1 MKKTLI
7 LTSLIATMTAFAATK
22 GNVEFFNENEF
33 DNTKFQIKKL
43 GVKSDIEI
51 KNLGL
56 SFGGEIKAEDLIYN
70 NGNGIDLKLT
80 TKKFADKSSVYVK
93 YQLPEL
99 KGLKTFV
106 KGTFDPELE
115 DGNYNLKGK
124 TKLEANVEYKLKDI
138 NLGFDSETEF
148 PFKAETSNYKGS
160 AMSTQKV
167 YAKGDILKVK
177 GIDAEL
183 ALNHSYVDVKK
194 VSGKGKLSYSPIDK
208 LELTANAQFLAAIK
222 ANELD
227 YKDTF
232 LGNKDLYEKANV
244 EANANANGTDYGK
257 KELKEGNG
265 KYAHAYS
272 LEAKYT
278 GFDHLT
284 LTGAGYLNLMHTT
297 KSNEAQ
303 VSIVPSVDFKVE
315 YKALN
320 DKLALEAKTTLG
332 GYISKFN
339 EFRTLLL
346 ALDTKV
352 GYTFDINDKLSIT
365 PELGIY
371 TKHGFNTTLDYKKSD
386 KDHKPT
392 EPKKLHDNKALSF
405 LTIGPKVNLNY
416 KPITDLTFTA
426 SVEVPVNFEGYNVTD
441 PTHNFKY
448 KNFSVKPNLNLK
460 YEWK

>member
-70 NGNGIDLKLT
+70 NANGIDLKLT

-93 YQLPEL
+93 YQLPDF

-115 DGNYNLKGK
+115 DNYALKGK

-148 PFKAETSNYKGS
+148 PFKADTNTYKAS

-177 GIDAEL
+177 GIEAEL

-194 VSGKGKLSYSPIDK
+194 ISGKGKLSYSPINK

-222 ANELD
+222 ATELD

-232 LGNKDLYEKANV
+232 LGNKDLYEKADV
-244 EANANANGTDYGK
+244 DANAKPDRTDYGK
-257 KELKEGNG
+257 NDLKETDGSG
-265 KYAHAYS
+265 RYAHAYS

-284 LTGAGYLNLMHTT
+284 LTGAGYLNLMHTAT
-297 KSNEAQ
+297 Q

-339 EFRTLLL
+339 KFRTLLL

-352 GYTFDINDKLSIT
+352 GYTFDINNKLSIT

-371 TKHGFNTTLDYKKSD
+371 TKHGFNTTLNYTNKNT
-386 KDHKPT
+386 HEPT
-392 EPKKLHDNKALSF
+392 EPRKLHNNKALSF

-441 PTHNFKY
+441 ANHNFKY
-448 KNFSVKPNLNLK
+448 KSFFVKPNLNLK

>member
-7 LTSLIATMTAFAATK
+7 LTSLIATMTAFATTK

-70 NGNGIDLKLT
+70 NKAGIDLKLT
-80 TKKFADKSSVYVK
+80 TKKFAEKSSVYVK
-93 YQLPEL
+93 YQLPDF

-106 KGTFDPELE
+106 KGTFDPDLE
-115 DGNYNLKGK
+115 DNTYNLKGK

-148 PFKAETSNYKGS
+148 PFKAETNKYKES

-297 KSNEAQ
+297 SNNEAQ

-352 GYTFDINDKLSIT
+352 GYTFDINNKLSIT

-371 TKHGFNTTLDYKKSD
+371 TKHGFNTTLDYTDSRT
-386 KDHKPT
+386 HKPT
-392 EPKKLHDNKALSF
+392 EPRKLHNNKALSF

-441 PTHNFKY
+441 ATHNFKY
-448 KNFSVKPNLNLK
+448 KSFSVKPNLNLK

>member
-70 NGNGIDLKLT
+70 NKDGIDLKLT

-93 YQLPEL
+93 YQLPDF

-115 DGNYNLKGK
+115 NNYALKGK

-148 PFKAETSNYKGS
+148 PFKAETNKYKES

-167 YAKGDILKVK
+167 YAKGDISKVK

-194 VSGKGKLSYSPIDK
+194 ISGKGKLSYSPINK

-232 LGNKDLYEKANV
+232 LGNKDLYEKADV
-244 EANANANGTDYGK
+244 DANAKPDRTDYGK
-257 KELKEGNG
+257 NDLKETDGSG
-265 KYAHAYS
+265 RYAHAYS

-284 LTGAGYLNLMHTT
+284 LTGAGYLNLMHTAT
-297 KSNEAQ
+297 Q

-339 EFRTLLL
+339 KFRTLLL

-352 GYTFDINDKLSIT
+352 GYTFDINNKLSIT

-371 TKHGFNTTLDYKKSD
+371 TKHGFNTTLNYTNKNT
-386 KDHKPT
+386 HEPT
-392 EPKKLHDNKALSF
+392 EPRKLHNNKALSF

>member
-70 NGNGIDLKLT
+70 NKAGIDLKLT
-80 TKKFADKSSVYVK
+80 TKKFAEKSSVYVK
-93 YQLPEL
+93 YQLPDF

-106 KGTFDPELE
+106 KGTFDPDLE
-115 DGNYNLKGK
+115 DKTYNLKGK
-124 TKLEANVEYKLKDI
+124 TKLEANIEYKLKDI

-148 PFKAETSNYKGS
+148 PFKAETSSYKGS

-244 EANANANGTDYGK
+244 NVEMNNDYGK

-297 KSNEAQ
+297 KDNKAQ
-303 VSIVPSVDFKVE
+303 VSVVPSVDFKVE

-371 TKHGFNTTLDYKKSD
+371 TKHGFNTTLDYTDDST
-386 KDHKPT
+386 HKPT
-392 EPKKLHDNKALSF
+392 EPRKLHDNRALSF

-426 SVEVPVNFEGYNVTD
+426 SVEVPVNFEGYNNATVEKRKF
-441 PTHNFKY
+441 NY
-448 KNFSVKPNLNLK
+448 KSFFVKPNLNLK

>member
-80 TKKFADKSSVYVK
+80 TKKFAEKSSVYVK
-93 YQLPEL
+93 YQLPDF

-106 KGTFDPELE
+106 KGTFDPDLE
-115 DGNYNLKGK
+115 DKTYNLKGK
-124 TKLEANVEYKLKDI
+124 TKLEANIEYKLKDI

-148 PFKAETSNYKGS
+148 PFKAETSSYKGS

-222 ANELD
+222 ADELD

-244 EANANANGTDYGK
+244 NVEMNNDYGK

-297 KSNEAQ
+297 KDNKAQ
-303 VSIVPSVDFKVE
+303 VSVVPSVDFKVE

-371 TKHGFNTTLDYKKSD
+371 TKHGFNTTLDYTDDST
-386 KDHKPT
+386 HKPT
-392 EPKKLHDNKALSF
+392 EPRKLHDNRALSF

-426 SVEVPVNFEGYNVTD
+426 SVEVPVNFEGYNNATVEKRKF
-441 PTHNFKY
+441 NY
-448 KNFSVKPNLNLK
+448 KSFFVKPNLNLK

>member
-70 NGNGIDLKLT
+70 NEDGIDLKLT

-93 YQLPEL
+93 YQLPDF

-115 DGNYNLKGK
+115 DNTYYLKGK

-148 PFKAETSNYKGS
+148 PFKADTSSYKGS

-194 VSGKGKLSYSPIDK
+194 
-208 LELTANAQFLAAIK
+208 
-222 ANELD
+222 
-227 YKDTF
+227 
-232 LGNKDLYEKANV
+232 
-244 EANANANGTDYGK
+244 
-257 KELKEGNG
+257 
-265 KYAHAYS
+265 
-272 LEAKYT
+272 
-278 GFDHLT
+278 
-284 LTGAGYLNLMHTT
+284 
-297 KSNEAQ
+297 
-303 VSIVPSVDFKVE
+303 SI
-315 YKALN
+315 
-320 DKLALEAKTTLG
+320 
-332 GYISKFN
+332 
-339 EFRTLLL
+339 
-346 ALDTKV
+346 
-352 GYTFDINDKLSIT
+352 
-365 PELGIY
+365 
-371 TKHGFNTTLDYKKSD
+371 
-386 KDHKPT
+386 
-392 EPKKLHDNKALSF
+392 
-405 LTIGPKVNLNY
+405 
-416 KPITDLTFTA
+416 
-426 SVEVPVNFEGYNVTD
+426 
-441 PTHNFKY
+441 
-448 KNFSVKPNLNLK
+448 
-460 YEWK
+460 W

>member
-70 NGNGIDLKLT
+70 NKDGIDLKLT

-93 YQLPEL
+93 YQLPDF

-115 DGNYNLKGK
+115 DNYALKGK

-148 PFKAETSNYKGS
+148 PFKADTNTYKAS

-177 GIDAEL
+177 GIEAEL

-194 VSGKGKLSYSPIDK
+194 LSGKGKLSYSPIDK

-244 EANANANGTDYGK
+244 EANARRDRADYGK
-257 KELKEGNG
+257 KELKETNG

-284 LTGAGYLNLMHTT
+284 LTGAGYLNLMHTAT
-297 KSNEAQ
+297 Q

-346 ALDTKV
+346 ALDTKA
-352 GYTFDINDKLSIT
+352 GYTFEINDKLSIT

-371 TKHGFNTTLDYKKSD
+371 TKHGFNTTLNYTNDST
-386 KDHKPT
+386 HEPT
-392 EPKKLHDNKALSF
+392 EPRKLHNNKTLSF

-426 SVEVPVNFEGYNVTD
+426 SVEVPVNFEGYNVAD
-441 PTHNFKY
+441 ANHNFKY
-448 KNFSVKPNLNLK
+448 KNFFVKPNLNLK

>member
-70 NGNGIDLKLT
+70 NANGIDLKLT

-93 YQLPEL
+93 YQLPDF

-115 DGNYNLKGK
+115 DNYALKGK

-148 PFKAETSNYKGS
+148 PFKADTNTYKAS

-167 YAKGDILKVK
+167 YAKGDISKVK

-194 VSGKGKLSYSPIDK
+194 ISGKGKLSYSPIDK

-222 ANELD
+222 AAELD

-244 EANANANGTDYGK
+244 EANARRDRADYGK
-257 KELKEGNG
+257 KELKETNG

-284 LTGAGYLNLMHTT
+284 LTGAGYLNLMHTAT
-297 KSNEAQ
+297 Q

-352 GYTFDINDKLSIT
+352 GYTFDINNKLSIT

-371 TKHGFNTTLDYKKSD
+371 TKHGFNTTLNYTNNTT
-386 KDHKPT
+386 HEPT
-392 EPKKLHDNKALSF
+392 DPIKLHNNKALSF

-441 PTHNFKY
+441 ANHNFKY
-448 KNFSVKPNLNLK
+448 KSFFVKPNLNLK

>member
-148 PFKAETSNYKGS
+148 PFKADTNTYKAS

-177 GIDAEL
+177 GIEAEL

-194 VSGKGKLSYSPIDK
+194 ISGKGKLSYSPIDK

-244 EANANANGTDYGK
+244 NFEKDNDYGK
-257 KELKEGNG
+257 KEFKENKG

-297 KSNEAQ
+297 NNNEAQ

-332 GYISKFN
+332 GYVSKFN
-339 EFRTLLL
+339 EFRALLL

-352 GYTFDINDKLSIT
+352 GYTFDINNKLSIT

-371 TKHGFNTTLDYKKSD
+371 TKHGFNTTLDYTDDST
-386 KDHKPT
+386 HKPT
-392 EPKKLHDNKALSF
+392 EPRKLHDNKVLSF

-426 SVEVPVNFEGYNVTD
+426 SVEVPVNFEGYNNSTVAKR
-441 PTHNFKY
+441 NFNY
-448 KNFSVKPNLNLK
+448 KSFFVKPNLNLK

>member
-70 NGNGIDLKLT
+70 NKDGIDLKLT

-93 YQLPEL
+93 YQLPDF

-115 DGNYNLKGK
+115 DNTYNLKGK
-124 TKLEANVEYKLKDI
+124 TKLEANLEYKLKDI

-148 PFKAETSNYKGS
+148 PFKAETNKYKEN

-167 YAKGDILKVK
+167 YAKGDISKVK

-244 EANANANGTDYGK
+244 EANANSNGTDYGK

-297 KSNEAQ
+297 SNNEAQ

-352 GYTFDINDKLSIT
+352 GYTFDINNKLSIT

-371 TKHGFNTTLDYKKSD
+371 TKHGFNTTLNYNDRD
-386 KDHKPT
+386 INHKPT
-392 EPKKLHDNKALSF
+392 EPRKLHNNKALSF

-441 PTHNFKY
+441 PKHNFKY
-448 KNFSVKPNLNLK
+448 KSFSVKPNLNLK

>member
-115 DGNYNLKGK
+115 DNTYNLKGK

-371 TKHGFNTTLDYKKSD
+371 TKHGFNTTLDYKKGD

>member
-70 NGNGIDLKLT
+70 NKDGIDLKLT
-80 TKKFADKSSVYVK
+80 TKKFAEKSSVYVK
-93 YQLPEL
+93 YQLPDF

-106 KGTFDPELE
+106 KGTFDPDLE
-115 DGNYNLKGK
+115 DKTYNLKGK

-148 PFKAETSNYKGS
+148 PFKAETSSYKGS

-244 EANANANGTDYGK
+244 NVEMNNDYGK

-297 KSNEAQ
+297 KDNKAQ
-303 VSIVPSVDFKVE
+303 VSVVPSVDFKVE

-371 TKHGFNTTLDYKKSD
+371 TKHGFNTTLDYTDDST
-386 KDHKPT
+386 HKPT
-392 EPKKLHDNKALSF
+392 EPRKLHDNRALSF

-426 SVEVPVNFEGYNVTD
+426 SVEVPVNFEGYNNATVEKRKF
-441 PTHNFKY
+441 NY
-448 KNFSVKPNLNLK
+448 KSFFVKPNLNLK

>member
-70 NGNGIDLKLT
+70 NKDGIDLKLT
-80 TKKFADKSSVYVK
+80 TKKFAEKSSVYVK
-93 YQLPEL
+93 YQLPDF

-106 KGTFDPELE
+106 KGTFDPDLE
-115 DGNYNLKGK
+115 DKTYNLKGK

-148 PFKAETSNYKGS
+148 PFKADTSSYKGS

-244 EANANANGTDYGK
+244 NVEMNNDYGK

-284 LTGAGYLNLMHTT
+284 LTGAGYLNLMHTA
-297 KSNEAQ
+297 AQ
-303 VSIVPSVDFKVE
+303 VSVVPSVDFKVE

-346 ALDTKV
+346 ALDTKI
-352 GYTFDINDKLSIT
+352 GYTFDINNKLSIT

-371 TKHGFNTTLDYKKSD
+371 TKHGFNTTLNYTNDTT
-386 KDHKPT
+386 HEPT
-392 EPKKLHDNKALSF
+392 EPRKLHDNRALSF

-426 SVEVPVNFEGYNVTD
+426 SVEVPVNFEGYNNATVEKRKF
-441 PTHNFKY
+441 NY
-448 KNFSVKPNLNLK
+448 KSFFVKPNLNLK

>member
-70 NGNGIDLKLT
+70 NKDGIDLKLT

-93 YQLPEL
+93 YQLPDF

-115 DGNYNLKGK
+115 DNTYYLKGK

-148 PFKAETSNYKGS
+148 PFKAETNKYKEN

-167 YAKGDILKVK
+167 YAKGDISKVK

-194 VSGKGKLSYSPIDK
+194 ISGKGKLSYSPIDK

-222 ANELD
+222 ATELD

-244 EANANANGTDYGK
+244 EANANSNGTDYGK

-297 KSNEAQ
+297 SNNEAQ

-352 GYTFDINDKLSIT
+352 GYTFDINNKLSIT

-371 TKHGFNTTLDYKKSD
+371 TKHGFNTTLNYTDNT
-386 KDHKPT
+386 HKPT
-392 EPKKLHDNKALSF
+392 KPRQLHNNKALSF

-441 PTHNFKY
+441 ATHKFKY
-448 KNFSVKPNLNLK
+448 KSFSVKPNLNLK

>member
-70 NGNGIDLKLT
+70 NKDGIDLKLT

-93 YQLPEL
+93 YQLPDF

-115 DGNYNLKGK
+115 NNYALKGK

-148 PFKAETSNYKGS
+148 PFKAETNKYKES

-167 YAKGDILKVK
+167 YAKGDISKVK

-194 VSGKGKLSYSPIDK
+194 ISGKGKLSYSPINK

-232 LGNKDLYEKANV
+232 LGNKDLYEKADV
-244 EANANANGTDYGK
+244 DANAKPDRTDYGK
-257 KELKEGNG
+257 NDLKETDGSG
-265 KYAHAYS
+265 RYAHAYS

-284 LTGAGYLNLMHTT
+284 LTGAGYLNLMHTAT
-297 KSNEAQ
+297 Q

-339 EFRTLLL
+339 KFRTLLL

-352 GYTFDINDKLSIT
+352 GYTFDINNKLSIT

-371 TKHGFNTTLDYKKSD
+371 TKHGFNTTLNYTNKNT
-386 KDHKPT
+386 HEPT
-392 EPKKLHDNKALSF
+392 EPRKLHNNKALSF

-441 PTHNFKY
+441 ATHNFKY
-448 KNFSVKPNLNLK
+448 KSFSVKPNLNLK

>member
-70 NGNGIDLKLT
+70 NTNGIVDLKLT

-93 YQLPEL
+93 YQLPDF

-115 DGNYNLKGK
+115 DNTYYLKGK

-148 PFKAETSNYKGS
+148 PFRAETNKYKEN

-167 YAKGDILKVK
+167 YAKGDISKVK

-183 ALNHSYVDVKK
+183 ALNHNYVDVKK
-194 VSGKGKLSYSPIDK
+194 ISGKGKLSYSPIDK

-222 ANELD
+222 ATELD

-244 EANANANGTDYGK
+244 NVEMNNDYGK

-284 LTGAGYLNLMHTT
+284 LTGAGYLNLMHTA
-297 KSNEAQ
+297 AQ
-303 VSIVPSVDFKVE
+303 VSVVPSVDFKVE

-346 ALDTKV
+346 ALDTKI
-352 GYTFDINDKLSIT
+352 GYTFDINNKLSIT

-371 TKHGFNTTLDYKKSD
+371 TKHGFNTTLNYTNDTT
-386 KDHKPT
+386 HEPT
-392 EPKKLHDNKALSF
+392 EPRKLHDNRALSF

-426 SVEVPVNFEGYNVTD
+426 SVEVPVNFEGYNNATVEK
-441 PTHNFKY
+441 HKFNY
-448 KNFSVKPNLNLK
+448 KSFFVKPNLNLK

>member
-70 NGNGIDLKLT
+70 NTNGTVDLKLT

-93 YQLPEL
+93 YQLPDF

-115 DGNYNLKGK
+115 DNTYYLKGK

-148 PFKAETSNYKGS
+148 PFKAETNKYKEN

-167 YAKGDILKVK
+167 YAKGDISKVK

-194 VSGKGKLSYSPIDK
+194 ISGKGKLSYSPIDK

-222 ANELD
+222 ATELD

-244 EANANANGTDYGK
+244 EANAQTGTDYGK

-297 KSNEAQ
+297 KGNEAQ

-352 GYTFDINDKLSIT
+352 GYTFDINNKLSIT

-371 TKHGFNTTLDYKKSD
+371 TKHGFNTTLNYTNTTT
-386 KDHKPT
+386 HEPTKPRQ
-392 EPKKLHDNKALSF
+392 LHNNKALSF

-426 SVEVPVNFEGYNVTD
+426 SVEVPVNFEGYNVTASE
-441 PTHNFKY
+441 HNFKY
-448 KNFSVKPNLNLK
+448 KSFFVKPNLNLK

>member
-148 PFKAETSNYKGS
+148 PFKADTNTYKAS

-167 YAKGDILKVK
+167 YAKGDISKVK

-194 VSGKGKLSYSPIDK
+194 ISGKGKLSYSPIDK

-244 EANANANGTDYGK
+244 EANAKQDGTDYGK

-284 LTGAGYLNLMHTT
+284 LTGAGYLNLMHST
-297 KSNEAQ
+297 KSNEVQ

-352 GYTFDINDKLSIT
+352 GYTFEINDKLSIT

-371 TKHGFNTTLDYKKSD
+371 TKHGFNTTLDYTDDST
-386 KDHKPT
+386 HKPT
-392 EPKKLHDNKALSF
+392 EPRKLHNNKALSF

-441 PTHNFKY
+441 PNHNFKY
-448 KNFSVKPNLNLK
+448 KSFSVKPNLNLK

>member
-148 PFKAETSNYKGS
+148 PFKADTNTYKAS

-167 YAKGDILKVK
+167 YAKGDISKVK

-194 VSGKGKLSYSPIDK
+194 ISGKGKLSYSPINK

-222 ANELD
+222 ATELD

-232 LGNKDLYEKANV
+232 LGNKDLYEKADV
-244 EANANANGTDYGK
+244 DANAKPDRTDYGK
-257 KELKEGNG
+257 NDLKETDGSG
-265 KYAHAYS
+265 RYAHAYS

-284 LTGAGYLNLMHTT
+284 LTGAGYLNLMHTAT
-297 KSNEAQ
+297 Q

-339 EFRTLLL
+339 KFRTLLL

-352 GYTFDINDKLSIT
+352 GYTFDINNKLSIT

-371 TKHGFNTTLDYKKSD
+371 TKHGFNTTLNYTNKNT
-386 KDHKPT
+386 HEPT
-392 EPKKLHDNKALSF
+392 EPRKLHNNKALSF

-426 SVEVPVNFEGYNVTD
+426 SVEVPVNFEGYNVAD
-441 PTHNFKY
+441 ANHNFKY
-448 KNFSVKPNLNLK
+448 KSFFVKPNLNLK

>member
-70 NGNGIDLKLT
+70 NTNGTVDLKLT

-93 YQLPEL
+93 YQLPDF

-115 DGNYNLKGK
+115 DNTYYLKGK

-148 PFKAETSNYKGS
+148 PFKADTNAYKAS

-167 YAKGDILKVK
+167 YAKGDISKVK

-222 ANELD
+222 ATELD

-244 EANANANGTDYGK
+244 EADAKQDGTDYGK

-297 KSNEAQ
+297 KVNEAQ

-352 GYTFDINDKLSIT
+352 GYTFDINNKLSIT

-371 TKHGFNTTLDYKKSD
+371 TKHGFNTTLDYTD
-386 KDHKPT
+386 RNTHKPT
-392 EPKKLHDNKALSF
+392 EPRKLHNNKALSF
-405 LTIGPKVNLNY
+405 LTVGPKVNLNY

-441 PTHNFKY
+441 ATHKFKY
-448 KNFSVKPNLNLK
+448 KSFSVKPNLNLK

>member
-70 NGNGIDLKLT
+70 NKDGIDLKLT

-93 YQLPEL
+93 YQLPDF

-115 DGNYNLKGK
+115 NNYALKGK

-148 PFKAETSNYKGS
+148 PFKAETNKYKES

-167 YAKGDILKVK
+167 YAKGDISKVK

-194 VSGKGKLSYSPIDK
+194 ISGKGKLSYSPINK

-232 LGNKDLYEKANV
+232 LGNKDLYEKADV
-244 EANANANGTDYGK
+244 DANAKPDRTDYGK
-257 KELKEGNG
+257 NDLKETDGSG
-265 KYAHAYS
+265 RYAHAYS

-284 LTGAGYLNLMHTT
+284 LTGAGYLNLMHTAT
-297 KSNEAQ
+297 Q

-339 EFRTLLL
+339 KFRTLLL

-352 GYTFDINDKLSIT
+352 GYTFDINNKLSIT

-371 TKHGFNTTLDYKKSD
+371 TKHGFNTTLNYTNKNT
-386 KDHKPT
+386 HEPT
-392 EPKKLHDNKALSF
+392 EPRKLHNNKALSF

-441 PTHNFKY
+441 PNHNFKY
-448 KNFSVKPNLNLK
+448 KSFSVKPNLNLK

>member
-70 NGNGIDLKLT
+70 NKDGIDLKLT
-80 TKKFADKSSVYVK
+80 TKKFAEKSSVYVK
-93 YQLPEL
+93 YQLPDF

-106 KGTFDPELE
+106 KGTFDPDLE
-115 DGNYNLKGK
+115 DKTYNLKGK

-148 PFKAETSNYKGS
+148 PFKAETSSYKGS

-244 EANANANGTDYGK
+244 NVEMNNDYGK

-284 LTGAGYLNLMHTT
+284 LTGAGYLNLMHTA
-297 KSNEAQ
+297 AQ
-303 VSIVPSVDFKVE
+303 VSVVPSVDFKVE

-346 ALDTKV
+346 ALDTKI
-352 GYTFDINDKLSIT
+352 GYTFDINNKLSIT
-365 PELGIY
+365 PELGFY
-371 TKHGFNTTLDYKKSD
+371 TKHGFNTTLDYTDDSTY
-386 KDHKPT
+386 KPT
-392 EPKKLHDNKALSF
+392 EPRKLRDNRALSF

-426 SVEVPVNFEGYNVTD
+426 SVEVPVNFEGYNNATNTD
-441 PTHNFKY
+441 HNFKY
-448 KNFSVKPNLNLK
+448 KSFFVKPNLNLK

>member
-371 TKHGFNTTLDYKKSD
+371 TKHGFNTTLDYKKGD

>member
-70 NGNGIDLKLT
+70 NKAGIDLKLT

-99 KGLKTFV
+99 KGFKTFV

-148 PFKAETSNYKGS
+148 PFKADTNTYKAS

-177 GIDAEL
+177 GIEAEL

-194 VSGKGKLSYSPIDK
+194 ISGKGKLSYSPINK

-222 ANELD
+222 ATELD

-232 LGNKDLYEKANV
+232 LGNKDLYEKADV
-244 EANANANGTDYGK
+244 DANAKPDRTDYGK
-257 KELKEGNG
+257 NDLKETDGSG
-265 KYAHAYS
+265 RYAHAYS

-284 LTGAGYLNLMHTT
+284 LTGAGYLNLMHTAT
-297 KSNEAQ
+297 Q

-339 EFRTLLL
+339 KFRTLLL

-352 GYTFDINDKLSIT
+352 GYTFDINNKLSIT

-371 TKHGFNTTLDYKKSD
+371 TKHGFNTTLNYTNKNT
-386 KDHKPT
+386 HEPT
-392 EPKKLHDNKALSF
+392 EPRKLHNNKALSF

-441 PTHNFKY
+441 ANHNFKY
-448 KNFSVKPNLNLK
+448 KSFFVKPNLNLK

>member
-70 NGNGIDLKLT
+70 NKDGIDLKLT
-80 TKKFADKSSVYVK
+80 TKKFAEKSSVYVK
-93 YQLPEL
+93 YQLPDF

-106 KGTFDPELE
+106 KGTFDPDLE
-115 DGNYNLKGK
+115 DKTYNLKGK

-148 PFKAETSNYKGS
+148 PFKAETSSYKGS

-222 ANELD
+222 ADELD

-371 TKHGFNTTLDYKKSD
+371 TKHGFNTTLDYKKGD

>member
-70 NGNGIDLKLT
+70 NANGIDLKLT
-80 TKKFADKSSVYVK
+80 TKKFAEKSSVYVK
-93 YQLPEL
+93 YQLPDF

-106 KGTFDPELE
+106 KGTFDPDLE
-115 DGNYNLKGK
+115 DKTYNLKGK
-124 TKLEANVEYKLKDI
+124 TKLEANIEYKLKDI

-148 PFKAETSNYKGS
+148 PFKAETSSYKGS

-222 ANELD
+222 AAELD

-244 EANANANGTDYGK
+244 NVEMNNDYGK

-284 LTGAGYLNLMHTT
+284 LTGAGYLNLMHTA
-297 KSNEAQ
+297 AQ
-303 VSIVPSVDFKVE
+303 VSVVPSVDFKVE

-346 ALDTKV
+346 ALDTKI
-352 GYTFDINDKLSIT
+352 GYTFDINNKLSIT

-371 TKHGFNTTLDYKKSD
+371 TKHGFNTTLNYTNDTT
-386 KDHKPT
+386 HEPT
-392 EPKKLHDNKALSF
+392 EPRKLHDNRALSF

-426 SVEVPVNFEGYNVTD
+426 SVEVPVNFEGYNNATVEKRKF
-441 PTHNFKY
+441 NY
-448 KNFSVKPNLNLK
+448 KSFFVKPNLNLK

>member
-70 NGNGIDLKLT
+70 NKDGLT

-93 YQLPEL
+93 YQLPDF

-115 DGNYNLKGK
+115 DNYALKGK
-124 TKLEANVEYKLKDI
+124 TKLEANVEYKLKYI

-148 PFKAETSNYKGS
+148 PFKADTNTYKAS

-167 YAKGDILKVK
+167 YAKGDISKVK

-194 VSGKGKLSYSPIDK
+194 ISGKGKLSYSPINK

-244 EANANANGTDYGK
+244 EANANINGTDYGK

-297 KSNEAQ
+297 SNNEAQ

-371 TKHGFNTTLDYKKSD
+371 TKHGFNTTLNYATSD
-386 KDHKPT
+386 NTHKPT
-392 EPKKLHDNKALSF
+392 EPRKLHNNKALSF

-441 PTHNFKY
+441 ATHKFKY

>member
-70 NGNGIDLKLT
+70 DGNGIDLKLT

-93 YQLPEL
+93 YQLPDF

-115 DGNYNLKGK
+115 NNYALKGK

-148 PFKAETSNYKGS
+148 PFKAETSSYKGS

-194 VSGKGKLSYSPIDK
+194 ISGKGKLSYSPIDK

-232 LGNKDLYEKANV
+232 LGNKDLYEKADV
-244 EANANANGTDYGK
+244 DANAKPDRTDYGK
-257 KELKEGNG
+257 NDLKETDGSG
-265 KYAHAYS
+265 RYAHAYS

-284 LTGAGYLNLMHTT
+284 LTGAGYLNLMHTAT
-297 KSNEAQ
+297 Q

-339 EFRTLLL
+339 KFRTLLL

-352 GYTFDINDKLSIT
+352 GYTFDINNKLSIT

-371 TKHGFNTTLDYKKSD
+371 TKHGFNTTLNYTNKNT
-386 KDHKPT
+386 HEPT
-392 EPKKLHDNKALSF
+392 EPRKLHNNKALSF

-441 PTHNFKY
+441 ANHNFKY
-448 KNFSVKPNLNLK
+448 KSFFVKPNLNLK

>member
-70 NGNGIDLKLT
+70 DGNGIDLKLT

-93 YQLPEL
+93 YQLPDF

-115 DGNYNLKGK
+115 NNYALKGK

-148 PFKAETSNYKGS
+148 PFKAETNKYKES

-167 YAKGDILKVK
+167 YAKGDISKVK

-194 VSGKGKLSYSPIDK
+194 ISGKGKLSYSPIDK

-244 EANANANGTDYGK
+244 NVEMNNDYGK

-297 KSNEAQ
+297 KDNKAQ
-303 VSIVPSVDFKVE
+303 VSVVPSVDFKVE

-371 TKHGFNTTLDYKKSD
+371 TKHGFNTTLDYTDDST
-386 KDHKPT
+386 HKPT
-392 EPKKLHDNKALSF
+392 EPRKLHDNRALSF

-426 SVEVPVNFEGYNVTD
+426 SVEVPVNFEGYNNATVEKRKF
-441 PTHNFKY
+441 NY
-448 KNFSVKPNLNLK
+448 KSFFVKPNLNLK

>member
-70 NGNGIDLKLT
+70 NENGIDLKLT
-80 TKKFADKSSVYVK
+80 TKKFAEKSSVYVK
-93 YQLPEL
+93 YQLPDF

-106 KGTFDPELE
+106 KGTFDPDLE
-115 DGNYNLKGK
+115 DRNYNLKGK

-148 PFKAETSNYKGS
+148 PFMAETNKYKES

-194 VSGKGKLSYSPIDK
+194 ISGKGKLSYSPIDK

-244 EANANANGTDYGK
+244 NDDNNSNYGK

-284 LTGAGYLNLMHTT
+284 LTGAGYLNLMHTA
-297 KSNEAQ
+297 AQ
-303 VSIVPSVDFKVE
+303 VSVVPSVDFKVE

-346 ALDTKV
+346 ALDTKI
-352 GYTFDINDKLSIT
+352 GYTFDINNKLSIT
-365 PELGIY
+365 PELGFY
-371 TKHGFNTTLDYKKSD
+371 TKHGFNTTLDYTD
-386 KDHKPT
+386 NALKPT
-392 EPKKLHDNKALSF
+392 KPRKLRDNRALSF

-441 PTHNFKY
+441 HNFKY
-448 KNFSVKPNLNLK
+448 KSFSVKPNLNLK

>member
-244 EANANANGTDYGK
+244 EANAKQDGTDYGK

-297 KSNEAQ
+297 KDNKAQ
-303 VSIVPSVDFKVE
+303 VSVVPSVDFKVE

-352 GYTFDINDKLSIT
+352 GYTFDINNKLSIT

-371 TKHGFNTTLDYKKSD
+371 TKHGFNTTLDYKTND
-386 KDHKPT
+386 DTHKPT
-392 EPKKLHDNKALSF
+392 EPRKLHNNKALSF

-441 PTHNFKY
+441 AKHNFKY
-448 KNFSVKPNLNLK
+448 KSFSVKPNLNLK

>member
-222 ANELD
+222 ADELD

-371 TKHGFNTTLDYKKSD
+371 TKHGFNTTLDYKKGD

>member
-7 LTSLIATMTAFAATK
+7 LTSLIATMTAFATTK

-70 NGNGIDLKLT
+70 NKDGIDLKLT
-80 TKKFADKSSVYVK
+80 TKKFAEKSSVYVK
-93 YQLPEL
+93 YQLPDF

-106 KGTFDPELE
+106 KGTFDPDLE
-115 DGNYNLKGK
+115 DNTYNLKGK

-148 PFKAETSNYKGS
+148 PFKAETSSYKGS

-297 KSNEAQ
+297 SNNEAQ

-346 ALDTKV
+346 ALDTKA
-352 GYTFDINDKLSIT
+352 GYTFEINDKLSIT

-371 TKHGFNTTLDYKKSD
+371 TKHGFNTTLDYATRD
-386 KDHKPT
+386 NTHKPT
-392 EPKKLHDNKALSF
+392 EPRKLHNNKALSF

>member
-7 LTSLIATMTAFAATK
+7 LTSLIATMTAFATTK

-70 NGNGIDLKLT
+70 NKAGIDLKLT
-80 TKKFADKSSVYVK
+80 TKKFAEKSSVYVK
-93 YQLPEL
+93 YQLPDF

-106 KGTFDPELE
+106 KGTFDPDLE
-115 DGNYNLKGK
+115 DNTYNLKGK

-148 PFKAETSNYKGS
+148 PFKAETNKYKES

-244 EANANANGTDYGK
+244 NVEMNNDYGK

-284 LTGAGYLNLMHTT
+284 LTGAGYLNLMHTA
-297 KSNEAQ
+297 AQ
-303 VSIVPSVDFKVE
+303 VSVVPSVDFKVE

-346 ALDTKV
+346 ALDTKI
-352 GYTFDINDKLSIT
+352 GYTFDINNKLSIT

-371 TKHGFNTTLDYKKSD
+371 TKHGFNTTLNYTNDTT
-386 KDHKPT
+386 HEPT
-392 EPKKLHDNKALSF
+392 EPRKLHDNRALSF

-426 SVEVPVNFEGYNVTD
+426 SVEVPVNFEGYNNATVEKCKF
-441 PTHNFKY
+441 NY
-448 KNFSVKPNLNLK
+448 KSFFVKPNLNLK

>member
-1 MKKTLI
+1 MKMNLTTLNSK
-7 LTSLIATMTAFAATK
+7 L
-22 GNVEFFNENEF
+22 
-33 DNTKFQIKKL
+33 KKL

-70 NGNGIDLKLT
+70 NTNGTVDLKLT

-93 YQLPEL
+93 YQLPDF

-115 DGNYNLKGK
+115 DNTYNLKGK

-148 PFKAETSNYKGS
+148 PFKADTSSYKGS

-244 EANANANGTDYGK
+244 NVEMNNDYGK

-284 LTGAGYLNLMHTT
+284 LTGAGYLNLMHTA
-297 KSNEAQ
+297 AQ
-303 VSIVPSVDFKVE
+303 VSVVPSVDFKVE

-352 GYTFDINDKLSIT
+352 GYTFDINNKLSIT

-371 TKHGFNTTLDYKKSD
+371 TKHGFNTTLDYTDDST
-386 KDHKPT
+386 HKPT
-392 EPKKLHDNKALSF
+392 EPRKLHDNRALS
-405 LTIGPKVNLNY
+405 
-416 KPITDLTFTA
+416 
-426 SVEVPVNFEGYNVTD
+426 
-441 PTHNFKY
+441 
-448 KNFSVKPNLNLK
+448 
-460 YEWK
+460 

>member
-70 NGNGIDLKLT
+70 NKDGIDLKLT
-80 TKKFADKSSVYVK
+80 TKKFAEKSSVYVK
-93 YQLPEL
+93 YQLPDF

-106 KGTFDPELE
+106 KGTFDPDLE
-115 DGNYNLKGK
+115 DKTYNLKGK
-124 TKLEANVEYKLKDI
+124 TKLEANIEYKLKDI

-148 PFKAETSNYKGS
+148 PFKAETSSYKGS

-222 ANELD
+222 ADELD

-244 EANANANGTDYGK
+244 EANAKKNRTDYGK
-257 KELKEGNG
+257 NELKEKNGNG

-297 KSNEAQ
+297 KDNEAL
-303 VSIVPSVDFKVE
+303 VSVVPSVDFKVE

-352 GYTFDINDKLSIT
+352 GYTFEINDKLSIT
-365 PELGIY
+365 PE
-371 TKHGFNTTLDYKKSD
+371 
-386 KDHKPT
+386 
-392 EPKKLHDNKALSF
+392 PKKLHNNKALSF

-441 PTHNFKY
+441 PNHNFKY
-448 KNFSVKPNLNLK
+448 KSFSVKPNLNLK

>member
-70 NGNGIDLKLT
+70 DGNGIDLKLT

-93 YQLPEL
+93 YQLPDF

-115 DGNYNLKGK
+115 DNTYYLKGK

-148 PFKAETSNYKGS
+148 PFKAETNKYKES

-167 YAKGDILKVK
+167 YAKGDISKVK

-194 VSGKGKLSYSPIDK
+194 ISGKGKLSYSPIDK

-244 EANANANGTDYGK
+244 EANAQTGTDYGK

-297 KSNEAQ
+297 KDNKAQ
-303 VSIVPSVDFKVE
+303 VSVVPSVDFKVE

-371 TKHGFNTTLDYKKSD
+371 TKHGFNTTLDYTD
-386 KDHKPT
+386 KNTHKPT
-392 EPKKLHDNKALSF
+392 EPKKLHNNKALSF

-426 SVEVPVNFEGYNVTD
+426 SVEVPVNFEGYNNATVEKRKF
-441 PTHNFKY
+441 NY
-448 KNFSVKPNLNLK
+448 KSFFVKPNLNLK